1 LKHAFEKEK
10 PLMSATGTRQMQV
23 DTRER
28 VLDAAENLFAR
39 EGLSRPSVRQI
50 TSEAGVNVAAV
61 NYHFGSR
68 EGLVEAVFERHATAV
83 NAERIEK
90 LNAILSMAGNKR
102 PSLTAILEAYLEV
115 RLRHR
120 KERDGGSSG
129 LKQLFGHL
137 LAEPPEIVEPLMQ
150 KHFQP
155 TTDRFLT
162 ALAKA
167 LPELPREELEFR
179 FQLVMASL
187 ATTATTPPN
196 KHNAPSNGQ
205 TPTTDT
211 GPMDDRQ
218 TIQKLVTFLAAGLR
232 APSAMQS

>member
-1 LKHAFEKEK
+1 
-10 PLMSATGTRQMQV
+10 MSDTGTRQLQV

-28 VLDAAENLFAR
+28 VLDAAELLFAR

-68 EGLVEAVFERHATAV
+68 EALVEAVFERHASTV
-83 NAERIEK
+83 NAERVER
-90 LNAILSMAGNKR
+90 LDAILHEAGTDR

-120 KERDGGSSG
+120 KECDTGAMG

-137 LAEPPEIVEPLMQ
+137 LAEPPEVVEPLMQ
-150 KHFQP
+150 KHFRP
-155 TTDRFLT
+155 TTDRFLA
-162 ALAKA
+162 ALSQA
-167 LPELPREELEFR
+167 LPELPREELDFR

-187 ATTATTPPN
+187 ATTASGPLQN
-196 KHNAPSNGQ
+196 
-205 TPTTDT
+205 PTTDT
-211 GPMDDRQ
+211 EPMDDNE
-218 TIQKLVTFLAAGLR
+218 TIQKLITFLAAGLR
-232 APSAMQS
+232 APSTVPA